1 MKNIGKIL
9 TDKKVKLQNRLL
21 ELDKIEEELIQKEN
35 NRPIRIIQR

>member
-35 NRPIRIIQR
+35 NRQIRIIQR